1 MAMSTL
7 ETGPKLDWTRDNQMY
22 ERYRIWRKKVEF
34 IFCSALADS
43 TPKQLVSYLKYWM
56 GDQGIPLIEKWE
68 STGKLDCSN
77 SRETPATEG
86 GRRKAISSGYKL
98 QTYWDLLDE
107 EFKPKGNKLL
117 SIIELWTRSKQGD
130 KPLNQWLTQ
139 IYNLVNICKYPED
152 STDRI
157 IRDVLIVGCNSNH
170 ARDKIIRQG
179 EAVTLNQVIE
189 ILQTEESTHSTMQQI
204 QGYNK
209 KSTGSIY
216 YQTYDS
222 RSKKSKNPS
231 NEQNSSSSHT
241 GFTGS
246 KKKCFRCGETFSRQ
260 HMKECRAQD
269 VTCNGCGIKG
279 HLKKCCKKSGNFPK
293 DSNRQNNQSSSTGPG
308 KMNIASAAPP
318 LEADFFDEKG
328 ILKEYT
334 PQNQHT
340 GSMYV
345 LKKFQGNLSDDILFS
360 DNGVEIQHNIS
371 TSVSDPDPAPI
382 PSPDFPFQEFPL
394 TEVVNQSQID
404 YYSISDTTD
413 PRECSNSSRKVTKS
427 TDLPLQS
434 GLANRSHEEMR
445 ENRDLT
451 VSTAPTQSSRD
462 SNTIS
467 ISDNSTTRES
477 NPGINTGITTG
488 IMTDTPSTPTT
499 FPVETD
505 VTAIHAEIPEELQ
518 MHSNNYRSVT
528 PTDTQALTALQNLI
542 SDDFQAEKTHS
553 TQRKGEETPDTRSI
567 QRKGEDETFQLIQKI
582 HNQLQQVQWD
592 LQRLHSLHKYK
603 N

>member
-1 MAMSTL
+1 MSTL
-7 ETGPKLDWTRDNQMY
+7 ESGPKLDWTRDDQMY

-68 STGKLDCSN
+68 STGKLDYSN
-77 SRETPATEG
+77 ARETPATEG
-86 GRRKAISSGYKL
+86 GRRKALSSGYKL

-179 EAVTLNQVIE
+179 EAVTLNDVIE

-204 QGYNK
+204 QGYDK
-209 KSTGSIY
+209 KPTGSIY

-222 RSKKSKNPS
+222 RSKKSKVS
-231 NEQNSSSSHT
+231 NEQNSSSSP
-241 GFTGS
+241 TGS

-269 VTCNGCGIKG
+269 IICNGCGIKG

-293 DSNRQNNQSSSTGPG
+293 DSNRQNQSSSTGPG
-308 KMNIASAAPP
+308 KMNIASAVSQ
-318 LEADFFDEKG
+318 ADFFDEKG

-345 LKKFQGNLSDDILFS
+345 LKKFQGSPNDDILFS
-360 DNGVEIQHNIS
+360 DNGVEIQH
-371 TSVSDPDPAPI
+371 SVSGPDPTPI
-382 PSPDFPFQEFPL
+382 PTPDFPFQEFPL
-394 TEVVNQSQID
+394 TEVVKQSQID
-404 YYSISDTTD
+404 ISSISDTSD
-413 PRECSNSSRKVTKS
+413 LRETSNSSRKATKS

-445 ENRDLT
+445 GNRDLT
-451 VSTAPTQSSRD
+451 VSTSPTQSSRD

-467 ISDNSTTRES
+467 ISENSATRES
-477 NPGINTGITTG
+477 NPGIDTRITTG
-488 IMTDTPSTPTT
+488 IMTDTPST
-499 FPVETD
+499 D
-505 VTAIHAEIPEELQ
+505 VTAIHAEISERLQ
-518 MHSNNYRSVT
+518 MHSSNYRSVI

-542 SDDFQAEKTHS
+542 SDDFQAKNTPS
-553 TQRKGEETPDTRSI
+553 TQRKREDTRPI
-567 QRKGEDETFQLIQKI
+567 QRKGEDETLQLIQKI
-582 HNQLQQVQWD
+582 HNQLQEVQWD

>member
-7 ETGPKLDWTRDNQMY
+7 ESGPKLDWTRDNQMY

-68 STGKLDCSN
+68 STGKLDYSN

-86 GRRKAISSGYKL
+86 GRRKALSSGYKL

-139 IYNLVNICKYPED
+139 IYNLVNIYKYPEN

-157 IRDVLIVGCNSNH
+157 IRDVLIVGCNSNR

-179 EAVTLNQVIE
+179 EAVTLNEVIE

-204 QGYNK
+204 QSYDK

-222 RSKKSKNPS
+222 RSKKSKVS
-231 NEQNSSSSHT
+231 NEQNSSSSSP
-241 GFTGS
+241 TGS
-246 KKKCFRCGETFSRQ
+246 KKKCFRCGENFSRQ

-269 VTCNGCGIKG
+269 ITCNGCGIKG
-279 HLKKCCKKSGNFPK
+279 HLQKCCKKSGNFPK
-293 DSNRQNNQSSSTGPG
+293 NSNRQNNQSSSTGPG
-308 KMNIASAAPP
+308 KMNIASAVSQ
-318 LEADFFDEKG
+318 ADFFDEKG
-328 ILKEYT
+328 VLKEYT

-345 LKKFQGNLSDDILFS
+345 LKKFQGNPNNILFS
-360 DNGVEIQHNIS
+360 DNGVEVQQGIS
-371 TSVSDPDPAPI
+371 TSVSDPDPAPTPI
-382 PSPDFPFQEFPL
+382 PTPDFPFQEFPL
-394 TEVVNQSQID
+394 TEVVRQSQID
-404 YYSISDTTD
+404 ISSISDASD
-413 PRECSNSSRKVTKS
+413 PREPSNSSRKATRS
-427 TDLPLQS
+427 TDLPLKS
-434 GLANRSHEEMR
+434 GLNSSTHEEMR

-451 VSTAPTQSSRD
+451 ASTAPTQSSRD

-467 ISDNSTTRES
+467 APDNSTTRKS
-477 NPGINTGITTG
+477 TPGITTR
-488 IMTDTPSTPTT
+488 IMTDTPS
-499 FPVETD
+499 TD

-518 MHSNNYRSVT
+518 IHSNNYRSVI
-528 PTDTQALTALQNLI
+528 PTDIQALTVPQDLV
-542 SDDFQAEKTHS
+542 SDDFQAKNTPS
-553 TQRKGEETPDTRSI
+553 TQRKREDTGSI

-582 HNQLQQVQWD
+582 HNQLQEVQWD

>member
-1 MAMSTL
+1 MAMNTL
-7 ETGPKLDWTRDNQMY
+7 ESGPKLNWTRDNQMY

-68 STGKLDCSN
+68 STGKLDYSN

-86 GRRKAISSGYKL
+86 GRRKALSSGYKL

-179 EAVTLNQVIE
+179 EAVTLNEVIE
-189 ILQTEESTHSTMQQI
+189 ILQTEESTRSTMQQI
-204 QGYNK
+204 QGYDK
-209 KSTGSIY
+209 KPTGSIY

-222 RSKKSKNPS
+222 RSKKSKVS
-231 NEQNSSSSHT
+231 NEQNSSSSP
-241 GFTGS
+241 TGS

-293 DSNRQNNQSSSTGPG
+293 DSNRQNQSSSTGPG

-340 GSMYV
+340 GSMYI
-345 LKKFQGNLSDDILFS
+345 LRKFQGNPNDDILFS
-360 DNGVEIQHNIS
+360 DNGVEIQH
-371 TSVSDPDPAPI
+371 SVSDPNPAPI
-382 PSPDFPFQEFPL
+382 PTPDFPFQEFPL
-394 TEVVNQSQID
+394 TDVVNQSQID
-404 YYSISDTTD
+404 YYSISDTSD
-413 PRECSNSSRKVTKS
+413 PRECSNSSSKATKS
-427 TDLPLQS
+427 TDSPLKS
-434 GLANRSHEEMR
+434 GLNSSTHEEMALF
-445 ENRDLT
+445 RDLT
-451 VSTAPTQSSRD
+451 VSTAPTQSLRD
-462 SNTIS
+462 SNTIFTP
-467 ISDNSTTRES
+467 DNSATRES
-477 NPGINTGITTG
+477 NPGITTGITT
-488 IMTDTPSTPTT
+488 DAPSTPTT

-505 VTAIHAEIPEELQ
+505 VTAIHASIPEELH
-518 MHSNNYRSVT
+518 MHSSNYRSVT

-542 SDDFQAEKTHS
+542 SDDFQAKKTHS

>member
-1 MAMSTL
+1 MSTL

-68 STGKLDCSN
+68 STGKLDYSN
-77 SRETPATEG
+77 AEETPATDG
-86 GRRKAISSGYKL
+86 GRRRILSSGYKV

-139 IYNLVNICKYPED
+139 VYNLVNICKYPED

-189 ILQTEESTHSTMQQI
+189 ILQTEESAHSTMQQI
-204 QGYNK
+204 QGYEK
-209 KSTGSIY
+209 KPTGSIY
-216 YQTYDS
+216 YQAYDS
-222 RSKKSKNPS
+222 RSKKSKTPS
-231 NEQNSSSSHT
+231 NEQNSSSSSP
-241 GFTGS
+241 TGS
-246 KKKCFRCGETFSRQ
+246 KRKCFRCGEPFSRQ
-260 HMKECRAQD
+260 HMKECRAQN

-293 DSNRQNNQSSSTGPG
+293 DDSNRQNQSSSTGPG
-308 KMNIASAAPP
+308 KMNIASAV
-318 LEADFFDEKG
+318 LQADFFDEKG
-328 ILKEYT
+328 VLKQYI
-334 PQNQHT
+334 PQNQQQYQHT

-345 LKKFQGNLSDDILFS
+345 LKKFQGNPSDDILFS
-360 DNGVEIQHNIS
+360 DNGVEIQH
-371 TSVSDPDPAPI
+371 SVSDPDPAPI

-394 TEVVNQSQID
+394 TEVVIQSQID
-404 YYSISDTTD
+404 SSSISDTLD
-413 PRECSNSSRKVTKS
+413 PRECSNFSRKATKS
-427 TDLPLQS
+427 TDLPLKS
-434 GLANRSHEEMR
+434 GLDSSSDEEMR
-445 ENRDLT
+445 ESRNLT

-462 SNTIS
+462 FSTIS
-467 ISDNSTTRES
+467 ISDNSIPRKS
-477 NPGINTGITTG
+477 IPGITPR

-505 VTAIHAEIPEELQ
+505 VTEIPEEVQ
-518 MHSNNYRSVT
+518 MHSSNYRSVM
-528 PTDTQALTALQNLI
+528 PTDIQALTVLQDLV
-542 SDDFQAEKTHS
+542 SDDFQVKNTHS
-553 TQRKGEETPDTRSI
+553 TQRKGEETPDTRPDI
-567 QRKGEDETFQLIQKI
+567 RDEAFQLIQKI

>member
-1 MAMSTL
+1 MSTL
-7 ETGPKLDWTRDNQMY
+7 ESGPKLDWTRDNQMY

-68 STGKLDCSN
+68 STGKLDYSN
-77 SRETPATEG
+77 ARETPATEG
-86 GRRKAISSGYKL
+86 GRRKALSSGYKL

-179 EAVTLNQVIE
+179 EAVTLNEVIE

-204 QGYNK
+204 QSYDK

-222 RSKKSKNPS
+222 RSKKSKVS
-231 NEQNSSSSHT
+231 NEQNSSSSP
-241 GFTGS
+241 TGS

-269 VTCNGCGIKG
+269 IICNGCGIKG

-293 DSNRQNNQSSSTGPG
+293 DSNRQNQSSSTGPG
-308 KMNIASAAPP
+308 KMNIASAVSQ
-318 LEADFFDEKG
+318 ADFFDDKG

-345 LKKFQGNLSDDILFS
+345 LKKFQGNPTEDILFS
-360 DNGVEIQHNIS
+360 DNGVEIQH
-371 TSVSDPDPAPI
+371 SVPGPDPTPI
-382 PSPDFPFQEFPL
+382 PTPDFLFQEFPL
-394 TEVVNQSQID
+394 TEVVEQSQID
-404 YYSISDTTD
+404 ISSISDTSD
-413 PRECSNSSRKVTKS
+413 PRETSNSSRKATKS

-467 ISDNSTTRES
+467 ISENSATRES
-477 NPGINTGITTG
+477 NPGINAGITTG
-488 IMTDTPSTPTT
+488 IMTDTPST
-499 FPVETD
+499 D
-505 VTAIHAEIPEELQ
+505 VAAIHAEIPEELQ
-518 MHSNNYRSVT
+518 NHSNNYRSVI
-528 PTDTQALTALQNLI
+528 PTDIQALTVLQDLV
-542 SDDFQAEKTHS
+542 SDNFQAKNTPS
-553 TQRKGEETPDTRSI
+553 TQRKGEDTRSI

-582 HNQLQQVQWD
+582 HNQLQEVQWD

>member
-1 MAMSTL
+1 MSTL
-7 ETGPKLDWTRDNQMY
+7 ETGPKLNWTRDNQMY
-22 ERYRIWRKKVEF
+22 ERYRVWKKKVEF

-68 STGKLDCSN
+68 STGKLDYSN
-77 SRETPATEG
+77 AKETPATEG
-86 GRRKAISSGYKL
+86 GRRRALSSGYKV

-130 KPLNQWLTQ
+130 KPLNLWLTQ

-204 QGYNK
+204 QGYDK

-216 YQTYDS
+216 YQAYDS
-222 RSKKSKNPS
+222 RSKKSKVS
-231 NEQNSSSSHT
+231 NEQNSSSSP
-241 GFTGS
+241 TGS
-246 KKKCFRCGETFSRQ
+246 KKKCFRCGELFSRQ

-269 VTCNGCGIKG
+269 VICNSCGIKG

-293 DSNRQNNQSSSTGPG
+293 DSNRQNQSSSTGPG
-308 KMNIASAAPP
+308 KMNIASAVSQ
-318 LEADFFDEKG
+318 ADFFDEKG
-328 ILKEYT
+328 VLKEYT

-345 LKKFQGNLSDDILFS
+345 LKKFQGKPNDDILFS
-360 DNGVEIQHNIS
+360 DNGVEIQHS
-371 TSVSDPDPAPI
+371 ASGPDPAPI
-382 PSPDFPFQEFPL
+382 PTPDFPFQEFLL
-394 TEVVNQSQID
+394 TEVVKQSQID
-404 YYSISDTTD
+404 ISSISDTSD
-413 PRECSNSSRKVTKS
+413 PRENSNSSRKATKS

-434 GLANRSHEEMR
+434 GLANRSHEEMT
-445 ENRDLT
+445 EYRDLT
-451 VSTAPTQSSRD
+451 VSDKHTQSLRD

-467 ISDNSTTRES
+467 ISDNSATRES
-477 NPGINTGITTG
+477 NPGIITRITTG
-488 IMTDTPSTPTT
+488 IMTDTPTT

-505 VTAIHAEIPEELQ
+505 VTAIH
-518 MHSNNYRSVT
+518 SNNRRSVI

-542 SDDFQAEKTHS
+542 SDDFQAKNTPS
-553 TQRKGEETPDTRSI
+553 TQRKGEETPDTRSTK
-567 QRKGEDETFQLIQKI
+567 RNEAFQLIQKI
-582 HNQLQQVQWD
+582 HNQLQTVQWD
-592 LQRLHSLHKYK
+592 LQRLQSMHKYDF
-603 N
+603 

>member
-7 ETGPKLDWTRDNQMY
+7 ESGPKLHWTRDNQMY
-22 ERYRIWRKKVEF
+22 ECYRIWRKKVEF

-68 STGKLDCSN
+68 STGKLDYSN
-77 SRETPATEG
+77 AKETPATEG
-86 GRRKAISSGYKL
+86 GRRRALPSGYKV

-204 QGYNK
+204 QGYDK

-216 YQTYDS
+216 YQAYNS

-231 NEQNSSSSHT
+231 NEQNSSSSPT
-241 GFTGS
+241 GSTGS
-246 KKKCFRCGETFSRQ
+246 KKKCFRCGEPFSRQ

-269 VTCNGCGIKG
+269 VICNGCGIKG

-293 DSNRQNNQSSSTGPG
+293 DNSNRQNQSPSTGPG
-308 KMNIASAAPP
+308 KMNIASALPQT
-318 LEADFFDEKG
+318 EADFFDEKG
-328 ILKEYT
+328 LPKQYI
-334 PQNQHT
+334 PQNQQQHT

-345 LKKFQGNLSDDILFS
+345 LRKFQGNPSGDILFS
-360 DNGVEIQHNIS
+360 DNGVKIQHNTS

-382 PSPDFPFQEFPL
+382 PTPDFPFQEFPL

-404 YYSISDTTD
+404 YYSISDTSD
-413 PRECSNSSRKVTKS
+413 PRECSNSTKMAPTS
-427 TDLPLQS
+427 TDFSLKSVQNCS
-434 GLANRSHEEMR
+434 SDEEMAFS
-445 ENRDLT
+445 RDLT
-451 VSTAPTQSSRD
+451 VSTAPTQSLRD

-467 ISDNSTTRES
+467 TPDNSDTRES
-477 NPGINTGITTG
+477 NPGIIPRITTG

-499 FPVETD
+499 LPVETD
-505 VTAIHAEIPEELQ
+505 VTAV
-518 MHSNNYRSVT
+518 HSNNYRSVI

-542 SDDFQAEKTHS
+542 SDDFQAKNTHS
-553 TQRKGEETPDTRSI
+553 TQRKGEETPD
-567 QRKGEDETFQLIQKI
+567 EAFQLIQKI
-582 HNQLQQVQWD
+582 HNQLQEVQWD

>member
-1 MAMSTL
+1 MSTL
-7 ETGPKLDWTRDNQMY
+7 ESGPKLDWTRDNQMY

-68 STGKLDCSN
+68 STGKLDYSN

-86 GRRKAISSGYKL
+86 GRRKALSSGYKL

-179 EAVTLNQVIE
+179 EAVTLNEVIE

-204 QGYNK
+204 QSYDK

-222 RSKKSKNPS
+222 RSKKSKVS
-231 NEQNSSSSHT
+231 NEQNSSSSP
-241 GFTGS
+241 TGS

-269 VTCNGCGIKG
+269 IICNGCGIKG

-308 KMNIASAAPP
+308 KMNIASAVSQ
-318 LEADFFDEKG
+318 ADFFDEKG
-328 ILKEYT
+328 VLKEYT

-345 LKKFQGNLSDDILFS
+345 LKKFQGNPSGDILFS
-360 DNGVEIQHNIS
+360 DNGVETQHNTS

-382 PSPDFPFQEFPL
+382 PTPDFPSQEFPL
-394 TEVVNQSQID
+394 TEVVKQSQID
-404 YYSISDTTD
+404 ISSISDASD
-413 PRECSNSSRKVTKS
+413 PRETSNSSVETSNSSRKATRS
-427 TDLPLQS
+427 TDLPLKS
-434 GLANRSHEEMR
+434 GLNSSIHEELR

-451 VSTAPTQSSRD
+451 ASTAPTQSLRD

-467 ISDNSTTRES
+467 TPDNSATRES
-477 NPGINTGITTG
+477 NPGITTG
-488 IMTDTPSTPTT
+488 IMTDTPS
-499 FPVETD
+499 TD

-518 MHSNNYRSVT
+518 IHSNNYRSVI
-528 PTDTQALTALQNLI
+528 PTDIQALTVLQDLV
-542 SDDFQAEKTHS
+542 SDDFQAKNTPS
-553 TQRKGEETPDTRSI
+553 TQRKREDTRSI